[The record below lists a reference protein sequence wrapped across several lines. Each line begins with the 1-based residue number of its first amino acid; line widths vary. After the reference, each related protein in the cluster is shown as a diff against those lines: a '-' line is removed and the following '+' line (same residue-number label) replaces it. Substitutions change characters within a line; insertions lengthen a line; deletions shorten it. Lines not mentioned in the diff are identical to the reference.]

1 MLTQEQAEMLWK
13 KLTTLD
19 EDACFESVRKDTIR
33 HINKDIKSGKLMT
46 QEEYIC
52 SAVVSASLFCTTHL
66 VPYAFHT
73 NDFILTKYPNLYQR
87 IRSMVEAELNMRK

>member
-19 EDACFESVRKDTIR
+19 EDACFVSVRKDTIR

-52 SAVVSASLFCTTHL
+52 SAVVSASLYCTT
-66 VPYAFHT
+66 
-73 NDFILTKYPNLYQR
+73 QR
-87 IRSMVEAELNMRK
+87 IRIKDTVHK

>member
-1 MLTQEQAEMLWK
+1 MLTTEQAEMLWK

-33 HINKDIKSGKLMT
+33 HINKDIKSCKLMT

-52 SAVVSASLFCTTHL
+52 SAVVSASLYCTTHL

>member
-1 MLTQEQAEMLWK
+1 MLTTEQAEMLWK

-33 HINKDIKSGKLMT
+33 HINKDIKVGKLMT
-46 QEEYIC
+46 QEEYIWY
-52 SAVVSASLFCTTHL
+52 AVVLASLYCTTHL
-66 VPYAFHT
+66 VPYVFHT